1 MARVG
6 NGYFDTKGQYFKT
19 PEDATA
25 SDLAVI
31 LGRIGE
37 GESLAPGIA
46 MILIERRKDIENIFA
61 QHDLMVS
68 RSQEAS
74 EADNITPFNAHA
86 KRES

>member
-1 MARVG
+1 MAHVG
-6 NGYFDTKGQYFKT
+6 NAYFDTKGQYFKT

-25 SDLAVI
+25 SDLAVV

-46 MILIERRKDIENIFA
+46 MILIERRKDIESIFA
-61 QHDLMVS
+61 QHDMMV
-68 RSQEAS
+68 RRREETS
-74 EADNITPFNAHA
+74 EGDNITPFSAHA

>member
-1 MARVG
+1 MAHVG
-6 NGYFDTKGQYFKT
+6 NAYFDTKGQYFKT

-25 SDLAVI
+25 SDLAVV

-46 MILIERRKDIENIFA
+46 MILIERRKDIESIFA
-61 QHDLMVS
+61 QHDMMV
-68 RSQEAS
+68 RRREETS
-74 EADNITPFNAHA
+74 ESDNITPFSAHA